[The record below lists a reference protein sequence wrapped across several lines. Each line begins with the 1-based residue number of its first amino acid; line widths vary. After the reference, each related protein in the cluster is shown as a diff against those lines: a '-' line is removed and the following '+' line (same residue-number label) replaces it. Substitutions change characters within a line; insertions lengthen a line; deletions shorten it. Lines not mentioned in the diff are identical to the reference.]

1 MILLVDNNDERAKD
15 IQVKLRL
22 KGYTVSTSRYDELVL
37 RTKPVFTIYIN
48 PTNKEVSK
56 MTNGDTISIVFCDR
70 KSVMLPL
77 WSINFDSLNNIAD
90 KIIEVYKEKC
100 KFQLPRKVDV
110 VGYACMKDGIF
121 ALGGKIIRLSIRE
134 KEIVRFYMAQPNKSF
149 SSYDASS
156 YIRILT
162 NPEENYRKSISTINS
177 KARRCEREPLI
188 LYKNDRYFFNPEIA
202 SFVCQ
207 DIDEEEES
215 DNAECLIMFTVQDEY

>member
-15 IQVKLRL
+15 IQIKLRL
-22 KGYTVSTSRYDELVL
+22 KGYTVSTSRYDELIL

-100 KFQLPRKVDV
+100 KF
-110 VGYACMKDGIF
+110 
-121 ALGGKIIRLSIRE
+121 
-134 KEIVRFYMAQPNKSF
+134 
-149 SSYDASS
+149 
-156 YIRILT
+156 
-162 NPEENYRKSISTINS
+162 
-177 KARRCEREPLI
+177 
-188 LYKNDRYFFNPEIA
+188 
-202 SFVCQ
+202 
-207 DIDEEEES
+207 
-215 DNAECLIMFTVQDEY
+215 